1 MNTSTGQKNRWWYV
15 LLAALILVVGVL
27 LFYYGY
33 YIRTPKY
40 AVMDAADAAREHN
53 LTRFERRVD
62 IDTLVQ
68 DGFDDVF
75 RDSANAGTSMSAS
88 LMYAMRPIFIQALS
102 HALRS
107 QVEQKNSAPIIS
119 IPLVTNEKDAPPS
132 NYEVTDIQTLTSEDT
147 NAEVLVR
154 LREINRDRYIPL
166 HLLLVKDSTG
176 FWRIKRLQNATEVYD
191 AYRQISGATLLPA
204 APAPEK

>member
-15 LLAALILVVGVL
+15 LLAALILVAGVL

-33 YIRTPKY
+33 YIRTPQY
-40 AVMDAADAAREHN
+40 AVMDAADAAREHD

-75 RDSANAGTSMSAS
+75 RDSANAGTSMPATI
-88 LMYAMRPIFIQALS
+88 MYAMRPIFIQALS

-107 QVEQKNSAPIIS
+107 QIEQKNSAPIIS
-119 IPLVTNEKDAPPS
+119 IPLITNEKDEPPS
-132 NYEVTDIQTLTSEDT
+132 NYEVTDIQTLTSEGT

-166 HLLLVKDSTG
+166 HLSLVKDSTG
-176 FWRIKRLQNATEVYD
+176 FWRIKRLQNAAEVYD

-204 APAPEK
+204 APAPAK